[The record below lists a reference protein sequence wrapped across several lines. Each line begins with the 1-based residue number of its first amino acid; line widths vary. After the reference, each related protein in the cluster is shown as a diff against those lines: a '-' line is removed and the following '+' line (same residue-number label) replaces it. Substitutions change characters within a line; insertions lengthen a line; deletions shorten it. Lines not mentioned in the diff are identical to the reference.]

1 MLNIAQT
8 ATAKIR
14 QLVAPR
20 EPKLTPSDVQTARQ
34 YIKNYW
40 PKLTRHFPKDDDSLI
55 GLPNPYLVPAHEGG
69 HDYDFDE
76 LYYWDSY
83 FMVQGMLDQDHK
95 DLVVGILENLLDLQK
110 RFKIIPNASRTYL
123 TGRSQP
129 PLLTS
134 FIFDVYEAFNTPDLR
149 KTSSPPDRINSPA
162 NGFSS
167 LDVSTDTS
175 SSDKTVFAR
184 INSPQGRGISR
195 KSSVDKK
202 WLKNAIEIAQQE
214 YETVWMG
221 TAKPNWR
228 NVYKGLSRY
237 FDVNILNDLAETES
251 GWDMTPRF
259 EHKALNFLPVDLNAL
274 LFKYETDFARA
285 ERIFGDDIKAK
296 QWENVARRR
305 KKTMNELMWSNVH
318 DFYFDYNYV
327 KEKRG
332 SVKSLAGYYPMWAG
346 MVDDRQAWQM
356 VKNLRHY
363 DQPGGLSTT
372 DQQLS
377 ELMPGQIPTQW
388 AYPNGWAPLHFM
400 VVKALQR
407 YGYTH
412 DAQRIALKWLK
423 TNLDWFN
430 KNGLFL
436 EKYNVVQPDRPPVKG
451 VYPSPIGFGWTNAV
465 FERFCQEFIDDNK

>member
-8 ATAKIR
+8 AAAKIR
-14 QLVAPR
+14 QLVARR
-20 EPKLTPSDVQTARQ
+20 EPKLSPSDVQTARQ

-69 HDYDFDE
+69 HDYDFNE

-83 FMVQGMLDQDHK
+83 FMVQGMLDAEHK
-95 DLVVGILENLLDLQK
+95 NLVVGILENLLDLQK

-134 FIFDVYEAFNTPDLR
+134 FIFDVYEAFEM
-149 KTSSPPDRINSPA
+149 
-162 NGFSS
+162 
-167 LDVSTDTS
+167 
-175 SSDKTVFAR
+175 
-184 INSPQGRGISR
+184 
-195 KSSVDKK
+195 DKK
-202 WLKNAIEIAQQE
+202 WLKNAIEIARQE

-221 TAKPNWR
+221 TTKPNWR
-228 NVYKGLSRY
+228 NVYKGLSRNY
-237 FDVNILNDLAETES
+237 DINMLNDLAETES

-285 ERIFGDDIKAK
+285 ARIFNDDAKAK
-296 QWENVARRR
+296 RWENAARRR
-305 KKTMNELMWSNVH
+305 KKTINELMWSNLH
-318 DFYFDYNYV
+318 EFYFDYNYV

-332 SVKSLAGYYPMWAG
+332 SVKSLAGFYPMWAG

-356 VKNLRHY
+356 VKNLRHF
-363 DQPGGLSTT
+363 DQRGGLSAT

-377 ELMPGQIPTQW
+377 ELLPGQIPTQW
-388 AYPNGWAPLHFM
+388 AYPNGWAPLHFI

-412 DAQRIALKWLK
+412 DAKRIALQWLK

-430 KNGLFL
+430 KNNLFL
-436 EKYNVVQPDRPPVKG
+436 EKYNVVQPDKPPTKG
-451 VYPSPIGFGWTNAV
+451 VYPSPVGFGWTNAV
-465 FERFCQEFIDDNK
+465 FERFCQEYLDNGK